1 MAAGATYEPIATQTL
16 ASAASSITF
25 SSIAASWTD
34 LRLVIVG
41 STSAQS
47 NVFMRLNSDTASNY
61 SYTALWGSGTA
72 AGSQKATASTFMSFA
87 IYNGFEITTPMLRTA
102 DFFSYA
108 GSTYKTVLTTESSD
122 LNGSTG
128 SVLNAVQLWRST
140 AAITTI
146 LIYATGGNFNS
157 GTTAALYGIKAA

>member
-1 MAAGATYEPIATQTL
+1 MATATYDKIATQTL

-34 LRLVIVG
+34 LRLVLVG
-41 STSAQS
+41 TTSAQS
-47 NVFMRLNSDTASNY
+47 NVFMQLNSDTASNY

-72 AGSQKATASTFMSFA
+72 AGSQKATAYSFMSFS

-122 LNGSTG
+122 LNGSG

-146 LIYATGGNFNS
+146 LIYATGGNFNI
-157 GTTAALYGIKAA
+157 GTTATLYGIKAA